1 MPSDKKRI
9 NLTVPDALYERL
21 QAFKAKNGITSDATA
36 CLQLITQQ
44 LNGQEQAELMLK
56 VLNTT
61 SLDKLLEMSREGL
74 TYAKEELAPA
84 VLEGRLPEK
93 TGEGPPP
100 GGG

>member
-93 TGEGPPP
+93 TGEGPLS

>member
-44 LNGQEQAELMLK
+44 LNGHEQAELMLK

-61 SLDKLLEMSREGL
+61 SLDKLLEMSKEGL

-84 VLEGRLPEK
+84 ILAEGSLEK
-93 TGEGPPP
+93 TDG
-100 GGG
+100 